1 MMSALPVESARLSKL
16 WIPFLNHLLD
26 GYLCKKFFDFHILSF
41 FLVLNHDFVI
51 YIDFAHVAASDT
63 ATDDVTN

>member
-1 MMSALPVESARLSKL
+1 MEIYVKITLVS
-16 WIPFLNHLLD
+16 I
-26 GYLCKKFFDFHILSF
+26 F

-51 YIDFAHVAASDT
+51 NIDFTHVAASNT

>member
-1 MMSALPVESARLSKL
+1 MMSALPLASARFNKL
-16 WIPFLNHLLD
+16 RIPFLNHLLD
-26 GYLCKKFFDFHILSF
+26 GDLCKKSFDVHILSF

-51 YIDFAHVAASDT
+51 YIDFTHVAASDT

>member
-1 MMSALPVESARLSKL
+1 M
-16 WIPFLNHLLD
+16 
-26 GYLCKKFFDFHILSF
+26 LSF

-51 YIDFAHVAASDT
+51 YIDFTHVAASNT